1 MDGVG
6 FPVVVLEVDGAVDL
20 GHEQRYAVPLVQS
33 RPELVAHAATE
44 VVGGGMQPGRVST
57 QAACNQR
64 QVTGGGERGGEGSTL
79 QRQHDL
85 QGQGGN
91 ES

>member
-20 GHEQRYAVPLVQS
+20 GHEQRDAVPLVQPG
-33 RPELVAHAATE
+33 PELVAHAATE
-44 VVGGGMQPGRVST
+44 VVGGGMQPGRVTT

-64 QVTGGGERGGEGSTL
+64 QATGEWGVGGGRGKSTL
-79 QRQHDL
+79 QRKRPA
-85 QGQGGN
+85 GAR
-91 ES
+91 